1 MGDYIGIDLHKT
13 VQEMGSGMS
22 IDLFHVQEMG
32 SGMSIDLFQM
42 WRN

>member
-22 IDLFHVQEMG
+22 IDLF
-32 SGMSIDLFQM
+32 QM